1 MYIGTILLHF
11 QMSAAWVWIP
21 TVFLSFLV
29 LQVTA
34 SALTQM
40 CDEPFRATITVVTN
54 VTFSIS
60 SNFLDPDNVFYRE
73 VLHFTDEEIGREKEA
88 AIHFY
93 RNTYGLDFTNVEP
106 DEQGQRILGNATFQP
121 VMFPTNNTYVFN
133 SWVVNGGART
143 RCFRAGD
150 GGFQVLFSGATR

>member
-73 VLHFTDEEIGREKEA
+73 VLHFTDEEIDREKEA
-88 AIHFY
+88 AIQFY

-106 DEQGQRILGNATFQP
+106 DEQGQKIFGKCNISTS
-121 VMFPTNNTYVFN
+121 YVPY
-133 SWVVNGGART
+133 
-143 RCFRAGD
+143 
-150 GGFQVLFSGATR
+150 

>member
-1 MYIGTILLHF
+1 M
-11 QMSAAWVWIP
+11 
-21 TVFLSFLV
+21 

-34 SALTQM
+34 SPLTQM

-73 VLHFTDEEIGREKEA
+73 VLHFTDEEIDREKEA
-88 AIHFY
+88 AIQFY

-133 SWVVNGGART
+133 S
-143 RCFRAGD
+143 
-150 GGFQVLFSGATR
+150 